1 MDNKTSLQIFK
12 QSKVMSQSDLARL
25 LSVNRSTINR
35 HVSSMDTAA
44 DGKEIFVHAK
54 NTLIAIS
61 EIMDVKLNAFEWN
74 PNTPEAQEFLKL
86 YNAVREEFK
95 EIMWGKR

>member
-12 QSKVMSQSDLARL
+12 QSKVMSQSDLGRL
-25 LSVNRSTINR
+25 LSVNRSTTHR
-35 HVSSMDTAA
+35 HVSSMDLNA
-44 DGKEIFVHAK
+44 DGKIIIHSK

-61 EIMDVKLNAFEWN
+61 EIMDSKINDFQWN
-74 PNTPEAQEFLKL
+74 SDTPESQEFLKL